1 MILEIKIK
9 LPNGSELTLTQ
20 SEWKQLYSQLDS
32 LFGNKYEYAKPSP
45 LNNWPPKFIAQNNAA
60 LDSGS

>member
-20 SEWKQLYSQLDS
+20 SEWKQLYSQLHG
-32 LFGNKYEYAKPSP
+32 LFGNKVEYTAPMKDIWDRRLIGQAYSLDAKQ
-45 LNNWPPKFIAQNNAA
+45 A
-60 LDSGS
+60 